1 MSLILLFAGAK
12 SGVKPVVTKDTH
24 DGVWD
29 EKSWRKL
36 QERLRKQREALAA
49 QDDKRKHE
57 LRKELVRLYR
67 GLPEEQIEEAKKQIT
82 AARSQSIE
90 AKPAK
95 RDRIGTILPVL
106 DSMSNNLAALQ
117 SALVQEYK
125 GILAREALRIDAEEE
140 DEFESIITAIL

>member
-1 MSLILLFAGAK
+1 MSLILLFVGAK
-12 SGVKPVVTKDTH
+12 SGVGPVVVKDTH

-57 LRKELVRLYR
+57 LRKELVMLYR
-67 GLPEEQIEEAKKQIT
+67 GLPEEQIEEAKKQI
-82 AARSQSIE
+82 AAQPQTIE
-90 AKPAK
+90 TKPAK
-95 RDRIGTILPVL
+95 RDRIETILPVL

-125 GILAREALRIDAEEE
+125 GILAREALRIEAEEE
-140 DEFESIITAIL
+140 DEFESIITAIF